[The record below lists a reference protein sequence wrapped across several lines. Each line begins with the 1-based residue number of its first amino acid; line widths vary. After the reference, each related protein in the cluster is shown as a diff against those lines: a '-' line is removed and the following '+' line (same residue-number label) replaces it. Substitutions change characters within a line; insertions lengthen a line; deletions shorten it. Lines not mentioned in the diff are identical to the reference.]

1 MPRPMKH
8 ADLNTNFPGSVAS
21 CARGRTNVSLILA
34 VALIAILLAACQ
46 PAQPVAPPQKRLNLL
61 LVTIDTLRA
70 DRLGAYGY
78 AGART
83 PTMDGLARGGVR
95 FDQSVS
101 AAPLTLPA
109 HATIL
114 SGWNPQHHG
123 LRNNGAGSFPDNLP
137 TLASH
142 LSEQGYRTAAF
153 VGSFVLDHRFGLGRG
168 FEKYDDEVDRFP
180 GVSSSLEAERDA
192 GRVIDRAS
200 AWMNQQQGDFFLWV
214 HLFDAHAP
222 YAPPEPYRSMLPDP
236 YDGEIAYIDS
246 QLARL
251 VAALDRSG
259 LRERTMIVL
268 VGDHGESLGEHGE
281 PSHGLLLYESTL
293 RVPMILNGPGLPQK
307 NIAVKTP
314 VGLADL
320 APTTA
325 SLIGLPFSALNE
337 TLDGRDLSADLL
349 AGREPAAREIYS
361 ETEYPRMFGWSG
373 LAAMRRGADK
383 YIDAPN
389 AEMYDLDRDPGERT
403 NLLDVERRTVNELR
417 GKLAEARRVTR
428 ETQVTKIDAESAA
441 KLASLGYVTGR
452 QSASSSGADPKAMI
466 SLFAK
471 FQEANGHLST
481 ARARTALGVLEE
493 LVAADPKNPLF
504 RSTLAKALRQQ
515 GETVRALSLDREAVN
530 LSPEDADAWYN
541 LATGLQQAG
550 RHDESEAALR
560 EVLRLD
566 PLRAEARNT
575 LGVLHATKGKVDL
588 AAEDFR
594 AATQLDPRNAEAF
607 NNLGNALRA
616 RGETDQA
623 EAAYRRAVEI
633 APSYGDPLNGLGTLA
648 VQRNRPQVAVTLF
661 DRALHV
667 SPQLHEARLNRAIS
681 LEVMGKKKEA
691 VNAYENFLIAVAG
704 DARFATER
712 ATARN
717 LMKRLTS
724 QNAVV
729 SDGEG
734 K

>member
-1 MPRPMKH
+1 MKY
-8 ADLNTNFPGSVAS
+8 ANSNTNLPGSVAS
-21 CARGRTNVSLILA
+21 CARGRTDLWLLLA
-34 VALIAILLAACQ
+34 VALIGTLLPACQ
-46 PAQPVAPPQKRLNLL
+46 RPAQSAAPPQKRLNLL

-70 DRLGAYGY
+70 DRIGAYGY
-78 AGART
+78 SRART
-83 PTMDGLARGGVR
+83 PTLDGLARSGIR

-123 LRNNGAGSFPDNLP
+123 LRNNGAGSFPDDLP
-137 TLASH
+137 TLATH
-142 LSEQGYRTAAF
+142 LSAQGYRTAAF
-153 VGSFVLDHRFGLGRG
+153 LGSFVLDHRFGLGRG
-168 FEKYDDEVDRFP
+168 FDKYDDEVNRFP
-180 GVSSSLEAERDA
+180 GATSSLEAERDA

-200 AWMNQQQGDFFLWV
+200 VWMNQQQGDFFLWV

-222 YAPPEPYRSMLPDP
+222 YAPPEPYRSMLTDP
-236 YDGEIAYIDS
+236 YDGEIAYLDS

-251 VAALDRSG
+251 VSALDRSG
-259 LRERTMIVL
+259 LRERTMIVV

-281 PSHGLLLYESTL
+281 PTHGLLLYESTL
-293 RVPMILNGPGLPQK
+293 RVPMILNGPGLPQE
-307 NIAVKTP
+307 NVAVKTP
-314 VGLADL
+314 VGLADV

-325 SLIGLPFSALNE
+325 SLIGLPFPVSKRVM
-337 TLDGRDLSADLL
+337 DGRDLSVDLL
-349 AGREPAAREIYS
+349 AGREPAAREVYS
-361 ETEYPRMFGWSG
+361 ETEYPRIFGWSG
-373 LAAMRRGADK
+373 LAALRRGADK

-389 AEMYDLDRDPGERT
+389 AEMYDVDRDPGERT
-403 NLLDVERRTVNELR
+403 NLLDVERRTVNDLR
-417 GKLAEARRVTR
+417 GKLAEARRGTR
-428 ETQVTKIDAESAA
+428 TTHVAKIDAESAA
-441 KLASLGYVTGR
+441 KLASLGYMTGP
-452 QSASSSGADPKAMI
+452 QNASSSGADPKAMI
-466 SLFAK
+466 SMFAR
-471 FQEANGHLST
+471 FQEANAQLST
-481 ARARTALGVLEE
+481 TRVRAALEVLEE
-493 LVAADPKNPLF
+493 LVAEDPKNPLF

-566 PLRAEARNT
+566 PARAEARNT
-575 LGVLHATKGKVDL
+575 LGVLHASKGRVDL

-594 AATQLDPRNAEAF
+594 VATQLDPRNAEAF

-691 VNAYENFLIAVAG
+691 VSAYENFLTAVAG

-717 LMKRLTS
+717 LIKRLTS
-724 QNAVV
+724 RNVVV
-729 SDGEG
+729 SEGEG